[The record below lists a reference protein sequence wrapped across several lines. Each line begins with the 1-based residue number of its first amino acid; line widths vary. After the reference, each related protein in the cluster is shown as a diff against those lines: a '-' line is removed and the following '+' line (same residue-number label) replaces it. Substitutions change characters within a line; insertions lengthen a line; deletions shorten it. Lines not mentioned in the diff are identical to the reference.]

1 MDFNAFLNFPIYS
14 GKYYLIMGIILIM
27 LAVFKNSEVYNLPK
41 HIKSYEKNRTLKLLF
56 CILVG
61 MVIMGLTAAISLA
74 FIQYNGLFIHEMGF
88 KMLDLGVE
96 NKLSIAKSIL
106 LFIYSN
112 VAPIWIFMVFQKK
125 YYNLN

>member
-14 GKYYLIMGIILIM
+14 GKYYLIMGIILTM

-41 HIKSYEKNRTLKLLF
+41 HIKNYEENRTLRLLF

-61 MVIMGLTAAISLA
+61 MVIMGLTAAISFT
-74 FIQYNGLFIHEMGF
+74 FIQYNGLFAYEMGF
-88 KMLDLGVE
+88 KMLDLGAK
-96 NKLSIAKSIL
+96 NKLTIAKSIL

-112 VAPIWIFMVFQKK
+112 VAPIWMFMAFQKK
-125 YYNLN
+125 YYN